1 MRLLWEEKGESV
13 TYTKEEGNRS
23 FCWSWT
29 DYFWP
34 WLCVLFPRNTDFYV
48 RKDYFWIIYYLFIYH
63 SIFRASY
70 DRRSVTCVVNKW
82 SWWELREGKMLR
94 AHCRAGSSLQWDGT
108 PGWPPSSPCCC
119 SCSKWMI
126 RLRESWL
133 LLFIHH
139 LCDEIPDPISLSSS
153 QHFTSPSSKWQ
164 CVLCSSKLSAVAHH
178 SNNSQPLRLLLL
190 FVGRRPGERWEEITQ
205 HHFPSLAYRETGESW
220 EPEFSYVTCP
230 SQQTLNGSM

>member
-1 MRLLWEEKGESV
+1 MYFSPGTQIFMWEKIISE
-13 TYTKEEGNRS
+13 
-23 FCWSWT
+23 
-29 DYFWP
+29 
-34 WLCVLFPRNTDFYV
+34 LF
-48 RKDYFWIIYYLFIYH
+48 IIYLFI
-63 SIFRASY
+63 I
-70 DRRSVTCVVNKW
+70 
-82 SWWELREGKMLR
+82 
-94 AHCRAGSSLQWDGT
+94 
-108 PGWPPSSPCCC
+108 PSSGPHTTGDQLPVWSINDPGGSWGKGGCSEHTAGLEAPCSGMGLLVGHPHLPAVALAPSGWLGSESPDC
-119 SCSKWMI
+119 SFSSTI
-126 RLRESWL
+126 S
-133 LLFIHH
+133 
-139 LCDEIPDPISLSSS
+139 DEIPDSISLSSS